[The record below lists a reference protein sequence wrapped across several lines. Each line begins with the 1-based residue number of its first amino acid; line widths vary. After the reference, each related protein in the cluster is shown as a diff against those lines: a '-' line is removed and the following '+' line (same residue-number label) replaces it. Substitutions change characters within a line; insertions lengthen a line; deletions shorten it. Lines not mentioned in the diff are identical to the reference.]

1 MTEELGLIA
10 PGSTDWANDDFFV
23 NIIRKSEKVENV
35 HLVSHALEPA
45 CEQGEN
51 YLSTLYRA
59 TIIYN
64 ANDEEE
70 EKTKMFVIK
79 ASLQGA
85 LFDELSSELDVF
97 KREGTAFKII
107 IPECEKLL
115 KKIGDPMKFAPKIF
129 SAEETLIVMEDL
141 KAQGFATENRKER
154 LNLLMS
160 EKVIEK
166 LAKFHATSAVL
177 SKENP
182 KIFCNHMTGNLTE
195 VETPYHEFY
204 RNSSATCLKIA
215 KNVAELQPYIANLEE
230 FQKNITSRQINVFT
244 RDETQF
250 NCLNHGDMWTSNLM
264 FKKNDDGSVDEII
277 FVSLIIY
284 LA

>member
-1 MTEELGLIA
+1 MTEESVLIA
-10 PGSTDWANDDFFV
+10 PGSLGWATDGFFE
-23 NIIRKSEKVENV
+23 NIVKKSEKVENA
-35 HLVSHALEPA
+35 HIVSHALQSA
-45 CEQGEN
+45 CQQGEN

-59 TIIYN
+59 IIVFK
-64 ANDEEE
+64 ANDEDE
-70 EKTKMFVIK
+70 EKTKTFVIK
-79 ASLQGA
+79 VSLQGA

-115 KKIGDPMKFAPKIF
+115 NKIGETVKFAPKLF
-129 SAEETLIVMEDL
+129 SATDTLIVMEDL
-141 KAQGFATENRKER
+141 AALNFATEDRKER
-154 LNLLMS
+154 LNLEMAQ
-160 EKVIEK
+160 KVIEK
-166 LAKFHATSAVL
+166 LAKFHAASAVL

-182 KIFCNHMTGNLTE
+182 KIFTHHMTGNLTE

-215 KNVAELQPYIANLEE
+215 KNVAELQPYITNLEE
-230 FQKNITSRQINVFT
+230 FQKDILSRQINVFT

-264 FKKNDDGSVDEII
+264 FKKTDNDGVDEII
-277 FVSLIIY
+277 FVSLVI
-284 LA
+284 